1 MLNQQER
8 RKIRRLMQQEIIP
21 AIGCTE
27 PVAVSLCV
35 AKATQVLGV
44 EPEQIGVILSP
55 NVLKNAMGVGIPGTG
70 MIGLPIAVALGALI
84 GKPEYGL
91 EVLRDLQP
99 ADVERARQYVQEQR
113 IKIDVDTEIE

>member
-1 MLNQQER
+1 
-8 RKIRRLMQQEIIP
+8 MQQEIIP

-55 NVLKNAMGVGIPGTG
+55 NVLKNAMGS
-70 MIGLPIAVALGALI
+70 
-84 GKPEYGL
+84 EYL
-91 EVLRDLQP
+91 
-99 ADVERARQYVQEQR
+99 VQG
-113 IKIDVDTEIE
+113 